1 MKFYLTAE
9 TQEKIK
15 STFLNL
21 NLFYILDIEQIICEY
36 GLDVSKPHNQF
47 LLSQEIEKIIV
58 SQSKSKRLEGIIYVN
73 KALNEKIVAHIYK
86 LVKKIDKIDTV
97 VIMDDDSCQKLAHLY
112 KLVDEVLF
120 FTSVKRVKIL
130 ECRTLVP
137 FALQQETSDTFKM
150 LKEAQR
156 REKLVK
162 NS

>member
-1 MKFYLTAE
+1 MKFYLTVE

-15 STFLNL
+15 NTFLNL
-21 NLFYILDIEQIICEY
+21 NLFYILDIEQVICEY
-36 GLDVSKPHNQF
+36 GLDISKPHNQF

-58 SQSKSKRLEGIIYVN
+58 AQSKSKRLEGIIYVN
-73 KALNEKIVAHIYK
+73 KGLNEKIVAHIYK

-97 VIMDDDSCQKLAHLY
+97 VIMDDDSNQKLTKLY

-130 ECRTLVP
+130 ECKTLIP
-137 FALQQETSDTFKM
+137 FMNQDTSDTYKM

-156 REKLVK
+156 KEQY
-162 NS
+162 S

>member
-1 MKFYLTAE
+1 MKFYLTVE

-15 STFLNL
+15 NTFLNL
-21 NLFYILDIEQIICEY
+21 NLFYILDIEQVICEY
-36 GLDVSKPHNQF
+36 GLDISKPHNQF

-58 SQSKSKRLEGIIYVN
+58 AQSKSKRLEGIIYVN
-73 KALNEKIVAHIYK
+73 KGLNEKIVAHIYK

-97 VIMDDDSCQKLAHLY
+97 VIMDDDSNQKLTKLY

-130 ECRTLVP
+130 ECKTLIP
-137 FALQQETSDTFKM
+137 FMNQDISDTYKM

-156 REKLVK
+156 KEQY
-162 NS
+162 S